1 MCFVLYLSMLFI
13 LYSSHIFCVMIL
25 NFFFFF
31 QPEEVQFFAG
41 NTVYMK
47 VSRYWHEVP
56 KEEYE
61 PLKIKI
67 LNLIAQYSNSKVV
80 LNRLVKSVSKTASL
94 ECCSDLCNLVISE
107 SEKHI

>member
-1 MCFVLYLSMLFI
+1 MITFVS
-13 LYSSHIFCVMIL
+13 
-25 NFFFFF
+25 F

-80 LNRLVKSVSKTASL
+80 LNRLVKSVSNLIRTSFL
-94 ECCSDLCNLVISE
+94 ICCLFSIQFLDF
-107 SEKHI
+107 